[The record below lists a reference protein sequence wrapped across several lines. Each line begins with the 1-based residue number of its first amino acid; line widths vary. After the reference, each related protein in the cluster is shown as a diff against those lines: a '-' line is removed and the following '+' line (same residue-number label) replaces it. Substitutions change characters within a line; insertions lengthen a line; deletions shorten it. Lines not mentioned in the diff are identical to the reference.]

1 MINLYN
7 HSFSADYANEE
18 RGVKEQQHNLLIA
31 LDLCRS
37 GCHFFVV
44 SVTIEHDWN
53 KLRYGTY
60 ILVILY
66 YHCFISCMI
75 CVDSSLNLSQ
85 IHILRKENWTKST
98 TTPLPQKF
106 YCIIIEL
113 LMLLL
118 MLEKLPQLW
127 VESVERRSVH
137 GRQRLMRI
145 HTC

>member
-53 KLRYGTY
+53 KLWNVHSCHTLLLFYLTIISEPFTNSHFEKRKLDEEYHNTTTTEV
-60 ILVILY
+60 LLY
-66 YHCFISCMI
+66 Y
-75 CVDSSLNLSQ
+75 
-85 IHILRKENWTKST
+85 
-98 TTPLPQKF
+98 
-106 YCIIIEL
+106 Y
-113 LMLLL
+113 
-118 MLEKLPQLW
+118 
-127 VESVERRSVH
+127 
-137 GRQRLMRI
+137 
-145 HTC
+145 